1 MMHSLGE
8 FFLQEKHMKVL
19 LVGINA
25 KFIHS
30 NLAIRYLKA
39 YAKDLDYNCTLKEF
53 SINDS
58 MERILEELILEKPD
72 IIGFSCYIWNITL
85 INQLTRLIRIAAPD
99 IEILFGG
106 PEVSYDGKSYLEEN
120 EGDYVISGEGEETY
134 REFIE
139 KKLEGRS
146 LKGTAGIIIKAEN
159 DISTSSERKLMD
171 FNKTVFPY
179 EDEDILDNKIIYYEA
194 SRGCPFNCKYCLSS
208 TSHGVRFLEMN
219 RVKKELQF
227 LMDKGVSLVKF
238 VDRTFNCNP
247 EYSMEL
253 WEFLIKA
260 DTVTI
265 FHFEISAD
273 ILYPVEMELLKTAPK
288 NRLQFEV
295 GVQTTN
301 SDVLK
306 NINRYVEFGTIK
318 NNVLTVRSFNNI
330 KQHLDL
336 IAGLPGENLESF
348 KQSFNDVYSLAPE
361 EIQLGFL
368 KLLKGSS
375 MREEAVKWGIEY
387 SPFPPY
393 EVLKTKDISFG
404 DLSFLKK
411 IEKMVDKYY
420 NSNKFNSI
428 LKYLVNKFD
437 TPFDFYYAL
446 SSFYNLKG
454 YFGRNI
460 SSVEYYKVFLE
471 FSKEYLEEDN
481 RILNELVKYEYL
493 KHNKKRWLP
502 DFLERFLLNKEEDKK
517 LKSSLMA
524 HGKELSKNAH
534 IEMFKIDIFLYEKTG
549 EIRNTDYLVIFDE
562 NSSEII

>member
-1 MMHSLGE
+1 MMHSLEE

-19 LVGINA
+19 LVGISA

-227 LMDKGVSLVKF
+227 LMDKGVSMVKF

-348 KQSFNDVYSLAPE
+348 KQSFNDVYSLVPE

-375 MREEAVKWGIEY
+375 MRAEAVKWGIEY

-393 EVLKTKDISFG
+393 GVLKTKDISFG
-404 DLSFLKK
+404 HLSFLKK

-437 TPFDFYYAL
+437 TPFDFYSAL

-471 FSKEYLEEDN
+471 FSKEYMEEDN

-524 HGKELSKNAH
+524 YGKELSKNAH

-549 EIRNTDYLVIFDE
+549 EIRNTDYLVLFDE